1 MILLKGRKY
10 KSKNDGNTSNFEQND
25 GFASIFLDFALIC
38 SNMLVFALLQNDGN
52 TIHLCQE
59 VKIMVDKKTLGKIIQ
74 GKRKELGKTQSKL
87 AEETDLSRNY
97 ISDIENGRYT
107 PSIDSLTKIAVS
119 LGLDLNVIKMTEIQ
133 VVDE

>member
-1 MILLKGRKY
+1 
-10 KSKNDGNTSNFEQND
+10 
-25 GFASIFLDFALIC
+25 
-38 SNMLVFALLQNDGN
+38 
-52 TIHLCQE
+52 
-59 VKIMVDKKTLGKIIQ
+59 MVDKKTLGKIIQ
-74 GKRKELGKTQSKL
+74 GKRKELGKTQSQL

-133 VVDE
+133 VIND

>member
-1 MILLKGRKY
+1 
-10 KSKNDGNTSNFEQND
+10 
-25 GFASIFLDFALIC
+25 
-38 SNMLVFALLQNDGN
+38 
-52 TIHLCQE
+52 
-59 VKIMVDKKTLGKIIQ
+59 MVDKKTLGKIIQ
-74 GKRKELGKTQSKL
+74 SKRKELGKTQSRL

-133 VVDE
+133 VVND

>member
-1 MILLKGRKY
+1 LL
-10 KSKNDGNTSNFEQND
+10 D
-25 GFASIFLDFALIC
+25 
-38 SNMLVFALLQNDGN
+38 FALLQNDGN
-52 TIHLCQE
+52 TIHLWQE

-74 GKRKELGKTQSKL
+74 SKRKELGKTQSRL

-133 VVDE
+133 VTND

>member
-1 MILLKGRKY
+1 
-10 KSKNDGNTSNFEQND
+10 
-25 GFASIFLDFALIC
+25 
-38 SNMLVFALLQNDGN
+38 MLVFALLQNDGN

>member
-1 MILLKGRKY
+1 
-10 KSKNDGNTSNFEQND
+10 
-25 GFASIFLDFALIC
+25 
-38 SNMLVFALLQNDGN
+38 
-52 TIHLCQE
+52 
-59 VKIMVDKKTLGKIIQ
+59 MVDKKTLGKIIQ

-119 LGLDLNVIKMTEIQ
+119 LRLDLNVIKMTEIQ

>member
-1 MILLKGRKY
+1 
-10 KSKNDGNTSNFEQND
+10 
-25 GFASIFLDFALIC
+25 
-38 SNMLVFALLQNDGN
+38 
-52 TIHLCQE
+52 
-59 VKIMVDKKTLGKIIQ
+59 MVDKKTLGKIIQ